1 MPRFAVIAVSRDR
14 KEPAGHI
21 GVLPAEE
28 IAMAQ
33 KFDPAPYD
41 KHAADSMKA
50 AKADRDM
57 HEDLKS
63 GLVGT
68 FPASDPVSATQ
79 PAKTRHDDESPP
91 SLWSRIVSA
100 FR

>member
-1 MPRFAVIAVSRDR
+1 M
-14 KEPAGHI
+14 
-21 GVLPAEE
+21 AE
-28 IAMAQ
+28 
-33 KFDPAPYD
+33 KFDPAPHD
-41 KHAADSMKA
+41 KHAEDPKQAARADKQ
-50 AKADRDM
+50 M

-79 PAKTRHDDESPP
+79 PSKSRHDAPNP
-91 SLWSRIVSA
+91 SLWDKIASA

>member
-1 MPRFAVIAVSRDR
+1 MPRSAVIAVSRAGQ
-14 KEPAGHI
+14 EPASHV
-21 GVLPAEE
+21 GVLFAQEITMAE
-28 IAMAQ
+28 

-41 KHAADSMKA
+41 KHAADSKEA
-50 AKADRDM
+50 AKADNEI

-79 PAKTRHDDESPP
+79 PAKTRHDEDPAP
-91 SLWSRIVSA
+91 SLWNRIVSA